1 MTTAAPA
8 IPPVPVARLEPG
20 PGEHVLHISGTWSLE
35 RLPDGG
41 ADTLAA
47 LEALPAGTQV
57 RVDARHLGAWD
68 SVLASF
74 LFRAGLLVGRSGG
87 SLRVAELPAG
97 LQHLLTL
104 AHGVPEHPG
113 KAPLTGRRAWVD
125 LVGVLGVR
133 ASRASESFLTFLGE
147 TAIAVGGALLGRA
160 HFRTRDLLLLLDQAG
175 FQALGVI
182 ALVNFLVGLILAFV
196 AAIQLEQFGAAIY
209 VANLVAIATLRD
221 MAAIMTAIVL
231 AGRSGA
237 AYAATIGTMN
247 TDQELDALRVAG
259 ISPYEHLV
267 VPRVLALVLMSPFL
281 ALFADVMG
289 VLGGAVVATRVLEI
303 PTERYLEQAR
313 DALSLTTLLGGVF
326 KATCYGGLVGLAG
339 CWRGMTAGRTAAAVG
354 EATTRAVV
362 TAIVLI
368 ISAAGLFAVL
378 FHALGI

>member
-1 MTTAAPA
+1 M
-8 IPPVPVARLEPG
+8 PG
-20 PGEHVLHISGTWSLE
+20 AGTHVLQLAGAWS
-35 RLPDGG
+35 RDQLPEGG

-47 LEALPAGTQV
+47 LAALPPGTTVLV
-57 RVDARHLGAWD
+57 RAPDLGAWD
-68 SVLASF
+68 STLAAF
-74 LFRAGLLVGRSGG
+74 LFRAAQSLGVSQGR
-87 SLRVAELPAG
+87 LDLTALPAG
-97 LQHLLTL
+97 LQRLLAL
-104 AHGVPEHPG
+104 AQAVPEHQG
-113 KAPLTGRRAWVD
+113 KTPLTGHRAWVD

-133 ASRASESFLTFLGE
+133 ASQASESFLTFLGE
-147 TAIAVGGALLGRA
+147 TTLAFGRALLGRA
-160 HFRTRDLLLLLDQAG
+160 RFRARDMLLLLDQAG

-247 TDQELDALRVAG
+247 TNQELDALRVAG

-281 ALFADVMG
+281 ALFANVMG
-289 VLGGAVVATRVLEI
+289 VAGGAVVATRVLEI
-303 PTERYLEQAR
+303 PAGRYLEQAR
-313 DALSLTTLLGGVF
+313 DAVSLGTLLGGVF
-326 KATCYGGLVGLAG
+326 KATCYGALVGLAG
-339 CWRGMTAGRTAAAVG
+339 CWRGMTAGQTAAAVG

-362 TAIVLI
+362 TAIVFI

-378 FHALGI
+378 FHALDI